1 MKQLLLSA
9 TLFLSIAAN
18 AQQIKLNKG
27 QKITITSSLVQDI
40 DMGIGQIN
48 NSTNSTSVLNIKD
61 ADNKN
66 YNAVYTLSK
75 LSISVD
81 AMGQQDSYD
90 SEKPEDKDKELG
102 KSLGEKIGKEVN
114 VTIDKTT
121 GNAVAETP
129 ATPEKEEEQDNP
141 FAGMKEMFGAA
152 DSEAGITQSAFFIIP
167 AGKKAGD
174 SWTDSVAVSDAMK
187 GSKTY
192 TIKSINGTEA
202 VITVFSKMEGKQ
214 NIELQGMQIDIAL
227 SAKTEGELLVDT
239 KTSLLKKSSRV
250 ADVTGNMDMMGQ
262 SMPITSKLT
271 ETTEYK

>member
-1 MKQLLLSA
+1 MIDVLGIHNESDGTIQARDQQKAVDEGDVIGDQKGAARHRHLLLSDD
-9 TLFLSIAAN
+9 
-18 AQQIKLNKG
+18 AQP
-27 QKITITSSLVQDI
+27 
-40 DMGIGQIN
+40 
-48 NSTNSTSVLNIKD
+48 
-61 ADNKN
+61 
-66 YNAVYTLSK
+66 
-75 LSISVD
+75 VD

-121 GNAVAETP
+121 GNTVAETP
-129 ATPEKEEEQDNP
+129 PTPEKEEEQDNP